1 MNIVP
6 IMELI
11 LNFFQRKR
19 KLGELKTQYDSG
31 VKRLKTTEERLVKAK
46 VGKEETVRA
55 IMIHRQ
61 QK

>member
-1 MNIVP
+1 
-6 IMELI
+6 MELI